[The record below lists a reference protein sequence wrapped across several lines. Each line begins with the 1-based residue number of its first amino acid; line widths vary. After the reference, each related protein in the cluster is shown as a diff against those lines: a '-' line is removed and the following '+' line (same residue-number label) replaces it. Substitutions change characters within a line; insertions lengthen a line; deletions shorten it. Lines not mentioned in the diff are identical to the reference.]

1 MRRHKDALG
10 RPRKTA
16 AEIIDPYS
24 SGPSALISINT
35 ILDLGVIHRH
45 FPFATLAVPPT
56 SPYTSNTIPI

>member
-24 SGPSALISINT
+24 SGPSALISVNT
-35 ILDLGVIHRH
+35 IFDLGVTDR
-45 FPFATLAVPPT
+45 PSPLATLAVLPT